1 MNEKIKEL
9 VTNLIHYCYDI
20 ELKDFNEWYN
30 DTDYY
35 WDTFKE
41 LEQGIIDNWEDC
53 KDHIFVTLFE
63 LDNLLREE
71 KGEQ

>member
-1 MNEKIKEL
+1 MNEHIKEL
-9 VTNLIHYCYDI
+9 VTNLIHYAYDD

-35 WDTFKE
+35 WDTVKE

-63 LDNLLREE
+63 LDNLLRED
-71 KGEQ
+71 KGE